1 MPSLNK
7 VTIIGHLGRDPEIKH
22 MQNNTAVANFSV
34 ATSESWK
41 DKSSG
46 EWQEK
51 TEWHRVVAWRQAAD
65 KVERLNLRK
74 GSLVYVE
81 GKLETR
87 KWTDKES
94 GVEKYS
100 TEIVAYTIMG
110 LDKKEKAEPKA
121 GGGNNDDDSLPF

>member
-22 MQNNTAVANFSV
+22 LQNNTALANFSV

-41 DKSSG
+41 DKNAG

-51 TEWHRVVAWRQAAD
+51 TEWHRVAAWRQAAD
-65 KVERLNLRK
+65 RVERMGLKK

-87 KWTDKES
+87 KYTDKD

-110 LDKKEKAEPKA
+110 LDKKEKAA
-121 GGGNNDDDSLPF
+121 GGRAQDNDDDSSLPF